1 MLKVDLGLLARQHRI
16 RIEAE
21 VPADDPLWET
31 LPWRFAEP
39 VLLRLD
45 VQQAVSD
52 VVVRGRVQGTVDL
65 ECRRCLTP
73 LRHELDEDMTFLYRS
88 GVQGVEAEAEEV
100 YPLPPK
106 GGELDL
112 TTAVR
117 EHVLLAV
124 PEYVNCDDACRGF
137 CPRCG
142 TNLNETSCACVDEE
156 EDPRWAA
163 LRRLRS
169 E

>member
-1 MLKVDLGLLARQHRI
+1 MLKVDLGLLARKHRI
-16 RIEAE
+16 RIETE
-21 VPADDPLWET
+21 VPADDPLWKE

-45 VQQAVSD
+45 VQQAGPD
-52 VVVRGRVQGTVDL
+52 VVVRGRIEGTV
-65 ECRRCLTP
+65 EQACRRCLSP
-73 LRHELDEDMTFLYRS
+73 VNPVLDEELTFLYRP
-88 GVQGVEAEAEEV
+88 GLAEVDAEAEEV
-100 YPLPPK
+100 YALPAK

-112 TTAVR
+112 APALR

-124 PEYVNCDDACRGF
+124 PQFVICSESCRGF

-142 TNLNETSCACVDEE
+142 TNWNQSSCACADEE

>member
-16 RIEAE
+16 RIETE

-39 VLLRLD
+39 VLLRMD
-45 VQQAVSD
+45 VQQAGAD
-52 VVVRGRVQGTVDL
+52 VVVRGRVQGLVEL
-65 ECRRCLTP
+65 SCRRCLVP
-73 LRHELDEDMTFLYRS
+73 VGHELDEELTLLYRP
-88 GVQGVEAEAEEV
+88 GVAGVEAEAEEV
-100 YPLPPK
+100 YALPAK

-112 TTAVR
+112 TAALR

-124 PEYVNCDDACRGF
+124 PEFVICTEECRGF

-142 TNLNETSCACVDEE
+142 TNLNQSSCDCADEE